1 MANNVVK
8 DYQKLDLVFNR
19 GIKDLKEMLEPDSDI
34 AVFSRIAYNGLPWYF
49 FKRRVLYHRRTRY
62 YQDYGNDLTCFYC
75 TVVTFLTMSME

>member
-34 AVFSRIAYNGLPWYF
+34 AVFSRIA
-49 FKRRVLYHRRTRY
+49 
-62 YQDYGNDLTCFYC
+62 
-75 TVVTFLTMSME
+75 